1 VIPPATVA
9 IVTRN
14 RRDEVRRAL
23 TSAMNQT
30 VACELVVVDDA
41 SGDGTAEMVAD
52 EFPGTRLIRC
62 EQRSGTLAA
71 RNRAVH
77 AASAEVVIMLDDDAA
92 FSTPDVVAQT
102 LPEFDEQKVGAVSI
116 PHLDLVD
123 GELEWRVRPG
133 RSGSPEAV
141 SAFVG
146 CSHALR
152 RSAFVAVEG
161 YREWM
166 GNYGEEGELALRM
179 LDRGYVV
186 LLGRSDPIHHF
197 RSSIGRDKSN
207 EMRSRTRNTILNI
220 AMLAP
225 TRVLPEQF
233 LLHSAYLL
241 VDVLRTGYP
250 LAFAGGVREGVVESW
265 RRRSQRKPVSA
276 ATFRLSERLRRH
288 EPLPLQSVCP

>member
-1 VIPPATVA
+1 VTPPATVA

-23 TSAMNQT
+23 ISAIEQT

-41 SGDGTAEMVAD
+41 SDDGTAEMVAA
-52 EFPGTRLIRC
+52 EFPSVCLIRL
-62 EQRSGTLAA
+62 EQRSGTLVA
-71 RNRAVH
+71 RNRAVY

-92 FSTPDVVAQT
+92 FSTPEVIAQT
-102 LPEFDEQKVGAVSI
+102 LPAFEDPKVGAVSI

-123 GELEWRVRPG
+123 GELEWRIQPSRL
-133 RSGSPEAV
+133 GSPEAV

-152 RSAFVAVEG
+152 RSAFIAVEG

-166 GNYGEEGELALRM
+166 SNYGEESELALRM

-186 LLGRSDPIHHF
+186 LLGTSDPIHHF
-197 RSSIGRDKSN
+197 RSSIGRDRSN
-207 EMRSRTRNTILNI
+207 EMRSSTRNMILTIV
-220 AMLAP
+220 MLAP

-233 LLHSAYLL
+233 LLHSAYLF

-250 LAFAGGVREGVVESW
+250 LAFAGGVREGVRESW
-265 RRRSQRKPVSA
+265 QRRAQRSPVSV

-288 EPLPLQSVCP
+288 EPLPLQEVSP